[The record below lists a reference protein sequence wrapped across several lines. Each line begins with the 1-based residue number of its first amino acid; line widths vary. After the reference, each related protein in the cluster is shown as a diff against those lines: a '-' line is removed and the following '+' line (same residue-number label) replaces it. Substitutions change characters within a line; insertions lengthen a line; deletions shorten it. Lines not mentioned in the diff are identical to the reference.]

1 MSRCSSNSCVMDVAV
16 DETIQAIF
24 SLFERYGS
32 SDYQGEHVTQT
43 EHMVQCAMLAE
54 QEGGPVPVGG
64 GAAQLNHTHTE
75 RSSPAVVLGALFHD
89 IGHLV
94 GRQQEARRME
104 TDGVNLGVTGH
115 EIIGQEFLENLG
127 IPRSVSVF
135 SKGHVDAKRYLV
147 YKEKGYYD
155 RLSDASKKTLV
166 HQGGPMT
173 AQEAELFE
181 AEPQLAAILKMRQWD
196 EQAKDP
202 TVQIEPLQRYREMCR
217 QFLLT
222 NAA

>member
-54 QEGGPVPVGG
+54 QEGGPVP
-64 GAAQLNHTHTE
+64 
-75 RSSPAVVLGALFHD
+75 VVLGALFHD